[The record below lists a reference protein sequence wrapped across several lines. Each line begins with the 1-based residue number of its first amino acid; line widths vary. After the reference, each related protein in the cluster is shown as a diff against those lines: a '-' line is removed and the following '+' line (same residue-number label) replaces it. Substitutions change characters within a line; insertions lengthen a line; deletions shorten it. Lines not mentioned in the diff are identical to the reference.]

1 LPDQI
6 VILPADFNLATQ
18 RAHSIDPIAAE
29 NMGAAALYV
38 SEAETNLKILRT
50 AEAGSPNAKEV
61 QDKASKSLNTAK
73 YKLSVARTRWEAMA
87 DR

>member
-1 LPDQI
+1 ME
-6 VILPADFNLATQ
+6 FNIATQ

-50 AEAGSPNAKEV
+50 VETGLPGTQKRCMRRAA
-61 QDKASKSLNTAK
+61 KSLNAAR
-73 YKLSVARTRWEAMA
+73 YKLSVARTRWEALEA
-87 DR
+87 PAS